1 VGKPVFIPGIG
12 EENASLRLCFTS
24 KEGCNLMRAARVFAQ
39 EVFSPLPM
47 EEKFS
52 RLRPRVPGLSQSP
65 FKEGAYQGT
74 E

>member
-1 VGKPVFIPGIG
+1 
-12 EENASLRLCFTS
+12 
-24 KEGCNLMRAARVFAQ
+24 MRAARVFAQ